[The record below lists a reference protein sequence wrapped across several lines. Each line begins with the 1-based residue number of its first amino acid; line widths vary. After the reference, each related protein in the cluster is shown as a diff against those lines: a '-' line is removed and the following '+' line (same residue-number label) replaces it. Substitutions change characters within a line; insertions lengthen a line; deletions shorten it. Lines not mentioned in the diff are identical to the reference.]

1 MLNFI
6 NYCSTM
12 IFLNKK
18 NWRLLLMELYNVIKL
33 NLLQQSLIKKL
44 NIIYYNSKFEV
55 KPFED
60 TQLVKSDDLMDL
72 KIKRKNIKSVKQVE
86 IELHIILSLNLFR
99 GIIKNIKNSCFNCW
113 GTNWNEWTFKTRIWW
128 ISFTKLSIIKRQWTV
143 KWSTCK
149 SARTAWN
156 YF

>member
-1 MLNFI
+1 
-6 NYCSTM
+6 
-12 IFLNKK
+12 
-18 NWRLLLMELYNVIKL
+18 MELYNVIKL

-99 GIIKNIKNSCFNCW
+99 GIIKNIKNSCFNCC
-113 GTNWNEWTFKTRIWW
+113 GTN
-128 ISFTKLSIIKRQWTV
+128 
-143 KWSTCK
+143 
-149 SARTAWN
+149 
-156 YF
+156 